1 MAKIQLQDLFQ
12 ATLWTNDVLNE
23 APELK
28 NILNSPLITTSP
40 DLQSVVNATNAG
52 SRFEMPYIDEPD
64 YTEPEA
70 MDDSDDEITTNKLA
84 WANMFAVLG
93 LYSKA
98 YKYSHLAALL
108 ARDSDPARV
117 IRDVIGNYW
126 GRDLQRRM
134 INILVGISKKAGA
147 DLTLDAGDN
156 GIDTSVI
163 IDGASLLGD
172 HQDKFEEMFIHSKI
186 YADLKKQ
193 NLIDVI
199 PPSEEGAK
207 PIEVYGNYK
216 VTVNDLMPV
225 EEDADG
231 NKHYT
236 TIIAQRGIF
245 AFAQKELGGD
255 MPLIELHRNPLT
267 GKGSGNTTV
276 ISRQGFVL
284 HPVGWS
290 WKKSGMSPTLADL
303 AKDTNWEKKFQTKQQ
318 RFVKIVTK

>member
-1 MAKIQLQDLFQ
+1 MPKIKLQDLFQ
-12 ATLWTNDVLNE
+12 ATLWTNDILNE

-28 NILNSPLITTSP
+28 NILNSPLIITSP
-40 DLQSVVNATNAG
+40 DLQSTVNAAKAG

-84 WANMFAVLG
+84 WSNMFAVLG

-108 ARDSDPARV
+108 ARDSDPAKV

-126 GRDLQRRM
+126 ARDLQRRM
-134 INILVGISKKAGA
+134 INILVGISKKAGT
-147 DLTLDAGDN
+147 DLTLEVN
-156 GIDTSVI
+156 DTIGASVI
-163 IDGASLLGD
+163 IDGVSLLGD
-172 HQDKFEEMFIHSKI
+172 HQDKFEEMFVHSKI

-193 NLIDVI
+193 NLIEVI
-199 PPSEEGAK
+199 QPSEEGAK
-207 PIEVYGNYK
+207 PIEMYGNYK

-225 EEDADG
+225 DTDKDG
-231 NKHYT
+231 NKRYT
-236 TIIAQRGIF
+236 SIIAQRGIF

-255 MPLIELHRNPLT
+255 MPLIELHRNPLS
-267 GKGSGNTTV
+267 GKGSGDTTV

-290 WKKSGMSPTLADL
+290 WRKSGMSPTLADL

>member
-28 NILNSPLITTSP
+28 NILNSPLIITSP
-40 DLQSVVNATNAG
+40 DLQSVVNAANAG

-70 MDDSDDEITTNKLA
+70 MDDSDDEITTNKLI

-93 LYSKA
+93 LYSKG

-108 ARDSDPARV
+108 TRDSDPAKV

-134 INILVGISKKAGA
+134 INILVGISKKAGT
-147 DLTLDAGDN
+147 DLTLN
-156 GIDTSVI
+156 VNDTIGASVI

-172 HQDKFEEMFIHSKI
+172 HQDKFEEMFVHSKI

-193 NLIDVI
+193 NLIETL

-207 PIEVYGNYK
+207 PIEMYGKYK

-236 TIIAQRGIF
+236 SIIAQRGIF
-245 AFAQKELGGD
+245 AFAQKKLGGD
-255 MPLIELHRNPLT
+255 MPLIELDRNPRA

-290 WKKSGMSPTLADL
+290 WKKSGMSPTLTDL